1 MKLAAFNAVC
11 PFEIGDKIG
20 MRKNACAVG
29 GRTLDVIV
37 ERTITDIVCMH
48 SVKAGIGEVPVR
60 TGQRRAF
67 GRNRSLT
74 RFRAGEPQKEV

>member
-29 GRTLDVIV
+29 GRISANIFSHVGGRTLDVIV

-48 SVKAGIGEVPVR
+48 SVKAGTVKFLYELDNDGRLVEIVR
-60 TGQRRAF
+60 
-67 GRNRSLT
+67 
-74 RFRAGEPQKEV
+74 

>member
-37 ERTITDIVCMH
+37 ERTITDIVCQH
-48 SVKAGIGEVPVR
+48 SVKTGEILFLYELDNSGKLVVIAAAEE
-60 TGQRRAF
+60 RRA
-67 GRNRSLT
+67 
-74 RFRAGEPQKEV
+74 KK

>member
-29 GRTLDVIV
+29 GRTLDVSRRSGTAMDYI
-37 ERTITDIVCMH
+37 
-48 SVKAGIGEVPVR
+48 AFVR
-60 TGQRRAF
+60 EYLRR
-67 GRNRSLT
+67 G
-74 RFRAGEPQKEV
+74 KK

>member
-29 GRTLDVIV
+29 GRTLDVTAICNRYRQHAGHV
-37 ERTITDIVCMH
+37 H
-48 SVKAGIGEVPVR
+48 SW
-60 TGQRRAF
+60 
-67 GRNRSLT
+67 
-74 RFRAGEPQKEV
+74 

>member
-48 SVKAGIGEVPVR
+48 SVKAGTVKFLYELDNDGRLVEIVP
-60 TGQRRAF
+60 
-67 GRNRSLT
+67 
-74 RFRAGEPQKEV
+74 

>member
-29 GRTLDVIV
+29 GRTLDVTEV
-37 ERTITDIVCMH
+37 GGATPQRETAIT
-48 SVKAGIGEVPVR
+48 
-60 TGQRRAF
+60 
-67 GRNRSLT
+67 
-74 RFRAGEPQKEV
+74 

>member
-1 MKLAAFNAVC
+1 MKYAEFNAVC

-37 ERTITDIVCMH
+37 ERAITDIVCMH
-48 SVKAGIGEVPVR
+48 YLK
-60 TGQRRAF
+60 TGAVQFLFELDNSGKLVSIAP
-67 GRNRSLT
+67 T
-74 RFRAGEPQKEV
+74 EEACKQ

>member
-29 GRTLDVIV
+29 GRTLDVTKGGAM
-37 ERTITDIVCMH
+37 RT
-48 SVKAGIGEVPVR
+48 
-60 TGQRRAF
+60 
-67 GRNRSLT
+67 
-74 RFRAGEPQKEV
+74 

>member
-29 GRTLDVIV
+29 GRTLDV
-37 ERTITDIVCMH
+37 TPTFPT
-48 SVKAGIGEVPVR
+48 SKP
-60 TGQRRAF
+60 
-67 GRNRSLT
+67 T
-74 RFRAGEPQKEV
+74 RKPS

>member
-1 MKLAAFNAVC
+1 MKLAAFNAFA
-11 PFEIGDKIG
+11 PLRLATKIG

-37 ERTITDIVCMH
+37 ERTITDIVCMQLRQ
-48 SVKAGIGEVPVR
+48 SRNGEVPVR

-74 RFRAGEPQKEV
+74 RFRAGEQQKEV

>member
-29 GRTLDVIV
+29 GRTLDV
-37 ERTITDIVCMH
+37 
-48 SVKAGIGEVPVR
+48 
-60 TGQRRAF
+60 
-67 GRNRSLT
+67 
-74 RFRAGEPQKEV
+74 KEGGKWHIL

>member
-37 ERTITDIVCMH
+37 ERTITDIVYALRQ
-48 SVKAGIGEVPVR
+48 SRNGEVPVR